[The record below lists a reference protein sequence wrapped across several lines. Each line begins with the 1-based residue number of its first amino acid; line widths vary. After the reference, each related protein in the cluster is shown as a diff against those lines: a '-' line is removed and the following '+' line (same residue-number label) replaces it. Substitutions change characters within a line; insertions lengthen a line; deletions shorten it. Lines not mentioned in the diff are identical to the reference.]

1 MHGFSP
7 FIWCDPCYLISP
19 IINFCACRD
28 GKSFYVDMGRDIN
41 KEQDNSSVDGESS
54 VHYFLATTMIVWSV
68 GKFYSLR
75 RRWRFPTDQM
85 KAVRLEC
92 EPRSTFKRSRR
103 SKRGTDKV
111 QDVVAS

>member
-1 MHGFSP
+1 MILILSYVV
-7 FIWCDPCYLISP
+7 ILTYLIRARLL
-19 IINFCACRD
+19 IFKRVAMR
-28 GKSFYVDMGRDIN
+28 KSFYVDMGPDIK
-41 KEQDNSSVDGESS
+41 KEKDNSSVDGESS

-85 KAVRLEC
+85 QAVRLEC
-92 EPRSTFKRSRR
+92 EPRSIFERSRR

-111 QDVVAS
+111 QDVVDS